1 MNISE
6 LSNPRP
12 SSGFPD
18 FRTLQNHASHNE
30 GNSLGPPY
38 TASHET
44 SVFHPAVNSTANYPF
59 FCGAFAQG
67 WQQQYSEGMPMFICK
82 QQHDKK
88 RGTLTGRH
96 VTHNIL
102 ASVPVINF
110 YLTLGSCDKV
120 FVDSFVKKY
129 ALNNALIPTVKS
141 DEELRK
147 ELGIDKGQNRRDP
160 TQTEREQSFIDDFNN
175 KWDFIG
181 IVMTD
186 MDVKS
191 KYQKLFNLTVRGRC
205 RVFNTWTTRIGS
217 KYSRSE
223 ARDRVMK
230 GDELYL
236 TLKKEVLDA
245 NKHFMQPDGTV
256 MPIFPACDNTNTIWQ
271 ISCSRR
277 SLTASRR
284 PQIKDE
290 DGSPQQHMYVGRV
303 LSAVSKKPDEHYQR
317 RASREHT
324 QLASLPM
331 LEIAMHTGV

>member
-12 SSGFPD
+12 SSGFSD
-18 FRTLQNHASHNE
+18 FPTLQNHASHNE

-38 TASHET
+38 SASHQT

-82 QQHDKK
+82 QEHDKR

-110 YLTLGSCDKV
+110 YLTLGSCDKA
-120 FVDSFVKKY
+120 FVNSFVKKY

-141 DEELRK
+141 DEDLRK
-147 ELGIDKGQNRRDP
+147 ELGIDRGQNQRP
-160 TQTEREQSFIDDFNN
+160 LTQTDRDQSFIDDFNR

-181 IVMTD
+181 IVITD
-186 MDVKS
+186 MDMKS

-205 RVFNTWTTRIGS
+205 RVFNSWTTRIGS

-236 TLKKEVLDA
+236 TLKREVLDA

-277 SLTASRR
+277 SVTASRR
-284 PQIKDE
+284 PQIVDE
-290 DGSPQQHMYVGRV
+290 DGNPQQHMYVGRV

-317 RASREHT
+317 RAAREHT

-331 LEIAMHTGV
+331 IEIAMHTGV

>member
-12 SSGFPD
+12 SSGFAD
-18 FRTLQNHASHNE
+18 FPALQNHASHNE

-38 TASHET
+38 IASHQT

-110 YLTLGSCDKV
+110 YLTLGSCDKA

-129 ALNNALIPTVKS
+129 ALNNALIPHAEDGLTGTAK
-141 DEELRK
+141 D
-147 ELGIDKGQNRRDP
+147 
-160 TQTEREQSFIDDFNN
+160 QSFIDDFNN

-181 IVMTD
+181 IVITD
-186 MDVKS
+186 MDIKS

-331 LEIAMHTGV
+331 IEIAMHTGV

>member
-18 FRTLQNHASHNE
+18 FPTLQNHASHNE
-30 GNSLGPPY
+30 GSSLGPPY

-110 YLTLGSCDKV
+110 YLTLGSCDKA
-120 FVDSFVKKY
+120 FVNSFVKKY
-129 ALNNALIPTVKS
+129 TLNNALIPTMKT
-141 DEELRK
+141 DEEIQK
-147 ELGIDKGQNRRDP
+147 ELGIDKGQNKRKP
-160 TQTEREQSFIDDFNN
+160 TQKERDQSFIDDFNS

-217 KYSRSE
+217 KYSRSD

-284 PQIKDE
+284 PQIVDE
-290 DGSPQQHMYVGRV
+290 DGSPQQHMYVGKV

>member
-6 LSNPRP
+6 LSKPRP

-18 FRTLQNHASHNE
+18 FPTLQNHASHSE
-30 GNSLGPPY
+30 GNSLGSY
-38 TASHET
+38 NASHQT

-67 WQQQYSEGMPMFICK
+67 WQSAYSEGMPLFICK
-82 QQHDKK
+82 QQRGDKK

-96 VTHNIL
+96 VSHNIL

-110 YLTLGSCDKV
+110 YLTLGSCDKA
-120 FVDSFVKKY
+120 FVNSFVKKY
-129 ALNNALIPTVKS
+129 ALNNALIPTVK
-141 DEELRK
+141 DDDDLRK
-147 ELGIDKGQNRRDP
+147 ELGLKPQDTISQSQRD
-160 TQTEREQSFIDDFNN
+160 QSFIDDFNR

-181 IVMTD
+181 IVITD

-205 RVFNTWTTRIGS
+205 RVFNSWTTRIGS

-277 SLTASRR
+277 SLTANRR
-284 PQIKDE
+284 PQLKDE
-290 DGSPQQHMYVGRV
+290 DGNPQQHMYVGRV

-331 LEIAMHTGV
+331 IEIAMHTGV

>member
-18 FRTLQNHASHNE
+18 FPTLQNHASHNE
-30 GNSLGPPY
+30 GSSLGPPY

-110 YLTLGSCDKV
+110 YLTLGSCDKA

-129 ALNNALIPTVKS
+129 ALNNALIPHAKDGLTGTAK
-141 DEELRK
+141 D
-147 ELGIDKGQNRRDP
+147 
-160 TQTEREQSFIDDFNN
+160 QSFIDDFNN

-271 ISCSRR
+271 I
-277 SLTASRR
+277 
-284 PQIKDE
+284 
-290 DGSPQQHMYVGRV
+290 
-303 LSAVSKKPDEHYQR
+303 
-317 RASREHT
+317 
-324 QLASLPM
+324 
-331 LEIAMHTGV
+331 